1 LFTNNLVL
9 IFFIRPTMFTF

>member
-1 LFTNNLVL
+1 LFTNNLFL